1 MNATLFAGLATLLIL
16 APLASEDGAWRHEAA
31 VAKIEA
37 RNADTPKGAIVF
49 VGSSSIAGWG
59 SLAKDLEGHTVVRRG
74 FGGSNVADQLKAIDR
89 IVVPIAPAVVAY
101 YCGDNDITSATSDPQ
116 VPVDGFKAWVQ
127 RLHAAL
133 PGTHV
138 LYLSIKPSPKRKA
151 AWPQAQEANRQIK
164 AYCESDPRLTFV
176 DLGTCLLTE
185 DGEMRPELYKEDQL
199 HLQPAGYA
207 EWTKVVKPVLDR
219 LAH

>member
-1 MNATLFAGLATLLIL
+1 MNATFFAGLATLLIL

-101 YCGDNDITSATSDPQ
+101 YCGDNDITFEMETVEAPTKIVTRIADKTLPFGGSWTYDLSPDGGGTRLVITENGEVYNPLFRFMSRFVFGHTATIER
-116 VPVDGFKAWVQ
+116 F
-127 RLHAAL
+127 
-133 PGTHV
+133 
-138 LYLSIKPSPKRKA
+138 
-151 AWPQAQEANRQIK
+151 
-164 AYCESDPRLTFV
+164 LT
-176 DLGTCLLTE
+176 DLG
-185 DGEMRPELYKEDQL
+185 RAF
-199 HLQPAGYA
+199 AG
-207 EWTKVVKPVLDR
+207 PGGS
-219 LAH
+219 